1 MLLEIVFGLR
11 ASPGPVELHFHVAS
25 VVQALLRG
33 ACPGGR
39 PQALR
44 IVNDGRRSET
54 AVVSSALGEAS
65 LAL

>member
-1 MLLEIVFGLR
+1 
-11 ASPGPVELHFHVAS
+11 VAS
-25 VVQALLRG
+25 AVQALLRG